1 MADAAVHTLS
11 EQASPTARPARRRP
25 IPSLIAGGACVA
37 ALALTGTL
45 LLPVTPILVWNASP
59 SSPVGL
65 YRVART
71 GSLSRGDM
79 VVAWGPAWARRM
91 AAERRY
97 LPLRVPLVKMVAA
110 VAGARICAKGSLLFV
125 DGELAATRRS
135 RDPSG
140 RAMPWWTGCRSLRR
154 GELFLLSPGSPE
166 AFDGR
171 YFGVT
176 GQGQIV
182 GKAGLLW
189 GA

>member
-1 MADAAVHTLS
+1 MAESAVPTLP
-11 EQASPTARPARRRP
+11 EPASPTARPARRRP
-25 IPSLIAGGACVA
+25 IPSLIAGGACV

-71 GSLSRGDM
+71 GTLSRGDI
-79 VVAWGPAWARRM
+79 VVAWGPPWARRM

-97 LPLRVPLVKMVAA
+97 LPLRVPLVKKVAA

-125 DGELAATRRS
+125 DGKLAAKRRS
-135 RDPSG
+135 SDPSG

-154 GELFLLSPGSPE
+154 GELLLLSPGKPE

-176 GQGQIV
+176 GEGEIV
-182 GKAGLLW
+182 GKARLLW